1 MTIKTVWYVLFSLCL
16 VAAQSLF
23 ESAGR
28 ESPNQAGKSGRE
40 KAVDLSGY
48 VRGAFF
54 GGQNYGKEAEV
65 KAAYA
70 EVSLKL
76 DARKS
81 DIGKAFTE
89 VRLKPGIEHGS
100 MIFLPDI
107 REAWVSTSPGPI
119 DITLGKKII
128 AWGRA
133 DGINPT
139 NTVTPM
145 NATALSSEY
154 DDTRLGNL
162 LARASV
168 SWNFFSVEGIWL
180 PLFTPDI
187 LPIEG
192 ADLPPEVTITGPLY
206 PGPELENSGF
216 ALRCDLSFP
225 VIDGSFS
232 YFNGFETQPGFD
244 HAFGLDHV
252 ALTPTAYRVHTAG
265 VDFSTAIGP
274 FGLRGEASLTVPFD
288 DPDDVGYVPF
298 RHAAYVLGLDRS
310 ISDWNFLAQY
320 SGVYVIGF
328 HATPEPVL
336 SDPSNLLAQQV
347 FMLAKGE
354 AEMQRINR
362 LFAGTDDRAS
372 HAVTARIGWRGL
384 HETLRLELAGLY
396 NFTTEEYAVN
406 PVIAYDIADALCVTV
421 GGRYLRGPEGS
432 LNDLID
438 DLLSYG
444 YAELR
449 LSF

>member
-1 MTIKTVWYVLFSLCL
+1 MIKIAWYSLILLSL
-16 VAAQSLF
+16 VSAQGLF
-23 ESAGR
+23 ESAGM
-28 ESPNQAGKSGRE
+28 ESADQSGNSGG

-54 GGQNYGKEAEV
+54 GGRNSGKDPEV

-81 DIGKAFTE
+81 NIGKAFAE
-89 VRLKPGIEHGS
+89 VRLQPGIEHGS
-100 MIFLPDI
+100 SIFLPDV
-107 REAWVSTSPGPI
+107 REAWVATSPGPF

-145 NATALSSEY
+145 NETALTSEF
-154 DDTRLGNL
+154 DDTRQGNL
-162 LARASV
+162 LARASF
-168 SWNFFSVEGIWL
+168 SWSSFSFEGIWL
-180 PLFTPDI
+180 PLYSPDV

-192 ADLPPEVTITGPLY
+192 ADLPPEVTIAEPTY
-206 PGPELENSGF
+206 PGPELDNSGF

-225 VIDGSFS
+225 VVDGSVS
-232 YFNGFETQPGFD
+232 YFNGYETQPGFD
-244 HAFGLDHV
+244 YAFGLSGIS
-252 ALTPTAYRVHTAG
+252 LTPTAYRVHSAG
-265 VDFSTAIGP
+265 ADFSTAIGS
-274 FGLRGEASLTVPFD
+274 FGLRGEGALIIPFD
-288 DPDDVGYVPF
+288 DQDDVRYIPF
-298 RHAAYVLGLDRS
+298 RHAAYVFGIDRS
-310 ISDWNFLAQY
+310 IADWSFLIQY

-328 HATPEPVL
+328 EAIPEPVL
-336 SDPSNLLAQQV
+336 SDPFNPLAQQV

-354 AEMQRINR
+354 AAMNRINR
-362 LFAGTDDRAS
+362 LFTGTDDPAS
-372 HAVTARIGWRGL
+372 HAATARIGWRGL

-396 NFTTEEYAVN
+396 NFTTEEYALN
-406 PVIAYDIADALCVTV
+406 PVVAYDIADALCVTV
-421 GGRYLRGPEGS
+421 GGRYLRGPDGS

-438 DLLSYG
+438 DMLSYA
-444 YAELR
+444 YTELK